1 MRQANI
7 DLQKFLEEQMKKL
20 ASLLMIG
27 MFVVPMTIAT
37 LTYAQDTKSS
47 DKTAASDS
55 KSKKGAK
62 KSSGKKGAK
71 KGDKKDTKSAS

>member
-1 MRQANI
+1 MRQAKI
-7 DLQKFLEEQMKKL
+7 DLQKFLEEPMKKL

-62 KSSGKKGAK
+62 KGSKKGAK
-71 KGDKKDTKSAS
+71 KADKKDAKTAS